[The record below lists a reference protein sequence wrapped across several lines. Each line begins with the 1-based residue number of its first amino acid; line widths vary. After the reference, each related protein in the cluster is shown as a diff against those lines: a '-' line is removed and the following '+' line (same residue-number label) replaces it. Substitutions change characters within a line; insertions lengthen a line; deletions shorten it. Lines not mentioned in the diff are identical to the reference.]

1 MAIARTYEPI
11 ATATSG
17 STSYTFNS
25 IPSTYTDLIL
35 VVSGTA
41 TGSNI
46 NYGLRFNGDS
56 GSNYSV
62 TRLYGSGTSASN
74 DRLANFT
81 NTLSSNMTDG
91 ANTVIHHIMNY
102 SNTSTY
108 KTALVRSNTGT
119 NYVWANVAMWR
130 STAAINSIQYF
141 TTASGS
147 MASGTLTL
155 YGIKA
160 A

>member
-1 MAIARTYEPI
+1 MAAGSTYSSI

-17 STSYTFNS
+17 GTSYTFSS

-35 VVSGTA
+35 VIGGTA
-41 TGSNI
+41 NGTNI

-62 TRLYGSGTSASN
+62 TRLYGNGTSATSDRISN
-74 DRLANFT
+74 VT
-81 NTLSSNMTDG
+81 NTLTSNMTDG
-91 ANTVIHHIMNY
+91 ANSVIHHIMNY
-102 SNTSTY
+102 SNTTTY
-108 KTALVRSNTGT
+108 KTVLARSNTGA
-119 NYVWANVAMWR
+119 NLVWANVALWR
-130 STAAINSIQYF
+130 STAAINSIEYF

-147 MASGTLTL
+147 MASTTLTL
-155 YGIKA
+155 YGILA